1 MGGAGTGRLPA
12 GTVTFLLTDIEG
24 SSRLWEASSSDM
36 ARAVARHYELLDQA
50 VAAHGGVRP
59 VDQGE
64 GDSVVAAFS
73 LASDAVAAAL
83 AAQRALSTE
92 PWPAATPV
100 RVRMAVHTG
109 EAELRD
115 GGNYFGTAV
124 IRCARLRSL
133 AYGGQV
139 LVSAATADLVAD
151 RLPAG
156 ASLVDRGLQR
166 LKDLSRPE
174 RVWELCH
181 PDLPGGFG
189 PLRSLDRLPHNLP
202 VQLTA
207 FVGRTAEL
215 AELRSLLGSG
225 RLVTLNGVG
234 GCGKTRLALQLA
246 AEAADQYAGG
256 VWLVELAAVSEP
268 ERVPAAVAIAL
279 GERDQASDLVELLAD
294 RLGGPPALVV
304 LDNCEHLL
312 GPVAA
317 LVDVLL
323 RRCPALTVIATSREP
338 LGVPGE
344 RGWRVPNLSRPERSE
359 PATPDAILR
368 YDAVRL
374 FVARAADARADFAL
388 TIENAAAVAQICER
402 LDGIPLALELAAAR
416 VRGLSV
422 GALAAALDDR
432 FRLLT
437 GGARTVLA
445 RQRTLQASIDW
456 SYELLGDTERAL
468 FCRLAIFAGSFDLDA
483 AEAVAAGPPL
493 PPGELLGLLLGL
505 VDKSMVTPVEDGDRY
520 RIFETLR
527 QYGQARLADTSQL
540 AAVRDRH
547 LAWAAAL
554 FDPRDYPS
562 GPMETLAPVVDDL
575 RNAFDWAMLRA
586 DNDRGHRLG
595 HLVGNWDRFFGNPA
609 AASIYAQ
616 ALALEG
622 GDPELVVLLGMG
634 LAMCRYEMGR
644 WDPAADAAL
653 IQTARALGDDYL
665 LARCLMTVGYVT
677 MPRPPLAIGPLTEA
691 TELAGGAGATALLE
705 ICWSTLA
712 SAHAYNG
719 DWAEAERLA
728 ALVPPGDPGLSAS
741 ARGVQLA
748 RWLACF
754 SNGRFDEAREV
765 QDTTVAAIRPRLIG
779 GHPPAQ
785 ALSQS
790 LIVQIDWAQGRPTS
804 PALDALR
811 AALEEGRGRGLASA
825 LRSGWTPG
833 AWALAHGD
841 VDAAIESLA
850 AWRDQTADQPMPIV
864 EGAVLAL
871 GRAQLAIGLV
881 EQARTLLEGI
891 NEPLEHLSA
900 QVVAQLYHLDA
911 TIKRAEG
918 DLAGAEA
925 LLQQILLTQ
934 HQRGWRPDLVHTLE
948 SLAGMAAAH
957 AAFVVCARLAGAAQS
972 LRDQMGYRL
981 RWPDQQACYDAD
993 LAAAREALGDDA
1005 FYQAWAE
1012 GLQMDEEAAVAYT
1025 RRATG

>member
-1 MGGAGTGRLPA
+1 
-12 GTVTFLLTDIEG
+12 
-24 SSRLWEASSSDM
+24 M

-59 VDQGE
+59 VEQGE

-83 AAQRALSTE
+83 AAQRALQGE
-92 PWPAATPV
+92 GWPAATPV
-100 RVRMAVHTG
+100 RVRVAVHTG

-139 LVSAATADLVAD
+139 LVSAATADVVAD

-181 PDLPGGFG
+181 PDLAGGFG

-207 FVGRTAEL
+207 FVGRSAEL
-215 AELRSLLGSG
+215 AQLRGLLSSG
-225 RLVTLNGVG
+225 RLLTLNGVG

-246 AEAADQYAGG
+246 AEVADLYAGG
-256 VWLVELAAVSEP
+256 VWLAELAAVTEP
-268 ERVPAAVAIAL
+268 ERVPAAVATAL
-279 GERDQASDLVELLAD
+279 GERDQAGDLVEVLAD
-294 RLGGPPALVV
+294 RLGREPVLVV

-344 RGWRVPNLSRPERSE
+344 TGWRVPTLSRPERSE
-359 PATPDAILR
+359 PVTPDALLR

-374 FVARAADARADFAL
+374 LAERAAHVRPDFAL
-388 TIENAAAVAQICER
+388 TVDNAAAVAQICER

-456 SYELLGDTERAL
+456 SYELLDEAEQSL

-483 AEAVAAGPPL
+483 AEAVTAGPPL
-493 PPGELLGLLLGL
+493 TSGEVLGLLLGL
-505 VDKSMVTPVEDGDRY
+505 VDKSMVTPVDDGDRY
-520 RIFETLR
+520 RLFETLR
-527 QYGQARLADTSQL
+527 QYGQARLADTDEL

-554 FDPRDYPS
+554 FDPRDYPLVKPL
-562 GPMETLAPVVDDL
+562 GALAPVVDDL
-575 RNAFDWAMLRA
+575 RHALEWALLCG
-586 DNDRGHRLG
+586 DSDRGHRLG
-595 HLVGNWDRFFGNPA
+595 YLVGTWERRFGNA
-609 AASIYAQ
+609 AAGSSAFTQ

-622 GDPELVVLLGMG
+622 GDPELVVRLRAG
-634 LAMCRYEMGR
+634 LAICEWEMGR
-644 WDPAADAAL
+644 RDPAVDAAL
-653 IQTARALGDDYL
+653 VETARALGDDSI
-665 LARCLMTVGYVT
+665 LAQCLMTVGFRASG
-677 MPRPPLAIGPLTEA
+677 RPAQAIGPLTEA
-691 TELAGGAGATALLE
+691 ADLASRAGATALLDE
-705 ICWSTLA
+705 CRSQLA
-712 SAHAYNG
+712 GAHASNG

-728 ALVPPGDPGLSAS
+728 ALVPGDPEVSGQAANRQG
-741 ARGVQLA
+741 ARLA
-748 RWLACF
+748 ACLVT
-754 SNGRFDEAREV
+754 GRFDQARELAEGL
-765 QDTTVAAIRPRLIG
+765 AAALRPRQLADN
-779 GHPPAQ
+779 PRVS
-785 ALSQS
+785 ALGQM
-790 LIVQIDWAQGRPTS
+790 IVVRIDLAQGRPTS
-804 PALDALR
+804 PALDALQ
-811 AALEEGRGRGLASA
+811 AALEEGRRRGF
-825 LRSGWTPG
+825 
-833 AWALAHGD
+833 AWALTSGYALGAWLLAQGE
-841 VDAAIESLA
+841 VDAAVESLT
-850 AWRDQTADQPMPIV
+850 AWRDQTADQPFQGSI
-864 EGAVLAL
+864 LAGRIFL
-871 GRAQLAIGLV
+871 GQALLAAGRV
-881 EQARTLLEGI
+881 DQARSLLDGI
-891 NEPLEHLSA
+891 HEPLELFSA
-900 QVVAQLYHLDA
+900 LIVVQLHHLDA
-911 TIKRAEG
+911 TIRRAEG
-918 DLAGAEA
+918 NLAGAEA
-925 LLQQILLTQ
+925 LLQQILPTQ
-934 HQRGWRPDLVHTLE
+934 YERGWRPELVHTLE
-948 SLAGMAAAH
+948 SLAGLAAAH
-957 AAFVVCARLAGAAQS
+957 AAFVGCARLAGAAQA
-972 LRDQMGYRL
+972 LRDKIGYRL
-981 RWPDQQACYDAD
+981 RWPDEQAFYDAD
-993 LAAAREALGDDA
+993 LAAARHALGDHA
-1005 FYQAWAE
+1005 FRQAWAE
-1012 GLQMDEEAAVAYT
+1012 GLEMNEEAAVAYAS
-1025 RRATG
+1025 RAKHEEPRTARG

>member
-1 MGGAGTGRLPA
+1 
-12 GTVTFLLTDIEG
+12 LLTDIEG
-24 SSRLWEASSSDM
+24 SSRLWETSSSDM
-36 ARAVARHYELLDQA
+36 ARAVARHYELLDQ
-50 VAAHGGVRP
+50 VVTAHGGVRP
-59 VDQGE
+59 VEQGE

-73 LASDAVAAAL
+73 LASDAIAAAL
-83 AAQRALSTE
+83 DGQQALQGE

-139 LVSAATADLVAD
+139 LVSAATADLVAG

-156 ASLVDRGLQR
+156 ASLADRGLQR

-174 RVWELCH
+174 RVWELGH
-181 PDLPGGFG
+181 PELAGGFG

-215 AELRSLLGSG
+215 AELRSLLPSC
-225 RLVTLNGVG
+225 RLITLYGVG

-246 AEAADQYAGG
+246 ADAADHYPGG
-256 VWLVELAAVSEP
+256 VWLVELAAVAEP
-268 ERVPAAVAIAL
+268 QRVPAAVATAV
-279 GERDQASDLVELLAD
+279 GERDQAGDLVEVLAD
-294 RLGGPPALVV
+294 RLGGAPVLVA

-344 RGWRVPNLSRPERSE
+344 RGWRVPNLSRPERSRLE
-359 PATPDAILR
+359 GPDSLLR

-388 TIENAAAVAQICER
+388 TAKNAAAVAQICAR

-456 SYELLGDTERAL
+456 SYELLSDAEQTL
-468 FCRLAIFAGSFDLDA
+468 FCRLAVFAGSFDLDA

-493 PPGELLGLLLGL
+493 PPGEVLGLLLGL
-505 VDKSMVTPVEDGDRY
+505 VDKSMVTPVEDSDRY

-527 QYGQARLADTSQL
+527 QYGQARLADTGQL

-554 FDPRDYPS
+554 LDPRDYP
-562 GPMETLAPVVDDL
+562 GRPLETLAPVVDDL
-575 RNAFDWAMLRA
+575 RSAFDWALLCG
-586 DNDRGHRLG
+586 DIDRGHRLG
-595 HLVGNWDRFFGNPA
+595 YLVGTWERYLGNPA
-609 AASIYAQ
+609 AAASAYSQ
-616 ALALEG
+616 AVALEG
-622 GDPELVVLLGMG
+622 GDPGLVVRLRLG
-634 LAMCRYEMGR
+634 LTLCEWEMGR
-644 WDPAADAAL
+644 WNPAADAAL
-653 IQTARALGDDYL
+653 IETARAHGDDYL
-665 LARCLMTVGYVT
+665 LAQCLIALSI
-677 MPRPPLAIGPLTEA
+677 RPASQGQLAIERLTEA
-691 TELAGGAGATALLE
+691 AELAGRAGATALLE
-705 ICWSTLA
+705 LCRSGLA
-712 SAHAYNG
+712 GAHAYNG

-728 ALVPPGDPGLSAS
+728 ALIPPRHPGVVVSALL
-741 ARGVQLA
+741 GQLA
-748 RWLACF
+748 QLLACL
-754 SNGRFDEAREV
+754 SNGRYDQAREV
-765 QDTTVAAIRPRLIG
+765 AERLDASLRPRLIAG
-779 GHPPAQ
+779 QDPGSQ
-785 ALSQS
+785 AYTQS
-790 LIVQIDWAQGRPTS
+790 LVAQIDWAQGRPTS
-804 PALDALR
+804 PAVDALQ
-811 AALEEGRGRGLASA
+811 AALEEGRRRGLAEA
-825 LRSGWTPG
+825 PWSGWAPG

-841 VDAAIESLA
+841 VDAAIESLT
-850 AWRDQTADQPMPIV
+850 AWRDQTFDQPMPIV

-871 GRAQLAIGLV
+871 GRAQLAIGRV
-881 EQARTLLEGI
+881 EQARTLLDDI
-891 NEPLEHLSA
+891 DEPLEHISA
-900 QVVAQLYHLDA
+900 QVVAQLHHLDA

-918 DLAGAEA
+918 DLAGAET
-925 LLQQILLTQ
+925 LLQQVLPTQ

-948 SLAGMAAAH
+948 TLAGTAAAY
-957 AAFVVCARLAGAAQS
+957 AAFVDCARLAGAAQA

-981 RWPDQQACYDAD
+981 RWPHEQAFYNAD
-993 LAAAREALGDDA
+993 LAAARDALRDDA
-1005 FYQAWAE
+1005 FHQAWAE
-1012 GLQMDEEAAVAYT
+1012 GLEMNDEAAVAYASRSRHEEART
-1025 RRATG
+1025 VPD